1 MSSVR
6 LSATE
11 CSERAAKAKVPFPE
25 LNASFVS
32 SHASVDAATAEKFTV
47 WRIPKITPEGT
58 CSRPGDLDPEPFNL
72 LASVYARSA
81 DSSAAGGSGS
91 GLASPS
97 ASADSVVARAAVLHE
112 VVRLIEE
119 ATGADWVGVY
129 RTIESPP
136 AAAPRT
142 AGERCLVKEAYRGA
156 PSRPFFPLTPE
167 FAAHS
172 NNSTVAMTAQAI
184 LLPDTRKLGDED
196 PYYVCDAKVS
206 RGSCR
211 RRPETTVQL
220 VAHLCT
226 ACVSCSV
233 SFTPDSSFTSPL
245 PPLQVRSE
253 LCAPIIGSGGAVIG
267 IIDAESFKPHHF
279 TGSPEAEERTNYIL
293 AACARLGE
301 VDLLTHMLA

>member
-1 MSSVR
+1 MFPPNHYLLLSALLCTGAAIVTVTMSSVR

-11 CSERAAKAKVPFPE
+11 CAERATKAKTSFPE

-32 SHASVDAATAEKFTV
+32 SHASVDASTAEKLTV

-58 CSRPGDLDPEPFNL
+58 CSRPGDLEPEPFSL
-72 LASVYARSA
+72 LASVYARCA

-91 GLASPS
+91 GLASF
-97 ASADSVVARAAVLHE
+97 SADSVIARAAVLHE

-129 RTIESPP
+129 RAIESPP
-136 AAAPRT
+136 AAAPRS

-196 PYYVCDAKVS
+196 PYYVCDAKV
-206 RGSCR
+206 
-211 RRPETTVQL
+211 RPSG
-220 VAHLCT
+220 AGR
-226 ACVSCSV
+226 CSAAFDR
-233 SFTPDSSFTSPL
+233 SFDGF
-245 PPLQVRSE
+245 
-253 LCAPIIGSGGAVIG
+253 
-267 IIDAESFKPHHF
+267 
-279 TGSPEAEERTNYIL
+279 
-293 AACARLGE
+293 
-301 VDLLTHMLA
+301 